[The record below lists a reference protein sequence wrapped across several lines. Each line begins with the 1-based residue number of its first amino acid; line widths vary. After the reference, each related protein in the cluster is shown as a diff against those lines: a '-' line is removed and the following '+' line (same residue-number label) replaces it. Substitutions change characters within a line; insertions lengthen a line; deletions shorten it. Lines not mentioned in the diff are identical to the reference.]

1 MGRGRERLVNCEKCG
16 RKVRRDKAVFI
27 EKPVFTNPLERKD
40 VVDEQYTR
48 MLTREFAYCP
58 SCGKHLRIY
67 EKKIQQNVREKERQ
81 QNQFRRGPQG
91 GGGFKRFV
99 KPNYAKIE
107 ARQATQT
114 KPAEQVPA
122 QETPVEEAEAPVE
135 GE

>member
-81 QNQFRRGPQG
+81 QSQFRRFPQG
-91 GGGFKRFV
+91 STGGKRFV

-107 ARQATQT
+107 SQQT
-114 KPAEQVPA
+114 AAPKPVQTVEEKAPAEA
-122 QETPVEEAEAPVE
+122 Q
-135 GE
+135 